1 MESFLNI
8 ARQEHGFEES
18 TKHHGVINRLK
29 PELTRYLPTITDG
42 VPQVTGCVTTYCNP
56 DLPKPMG
63 FHETRGEI
71 KGVYRDGTA
80 TVMFR
85 VDTTAET
92 EGQRAAMVAAL
103 NEWLTSNC

>member
-18 TKHHGVINRLK
+18 TNTRASWLK

>member
-1 MESFLNI
+1 
-8 ARQEHGFEES
+8 
-18 TKHHGVINRLK
+18 
-29 PELTRYLPTITDG
+29 
-42 VPQVTGCVTTYCNP
+42 
-56 DLPKPMG
+56 MG